1 MIQDREAMQQERL
14 ATKDLDHQFRKR
26 IEHGMGCSPFISEAI
41 TKVVHNVYLPVL
53 DSPLN
58 LRPGQALFQCTDR
71 SVGSS
76 KPIADA
82 KQITV
87 VITIDAGKEDQSIRL
102 QKDIGGLRR
111 HRLCRVCN
119 EVFVQ
124 GGLLTVEDL
133 AYRLFNVG
141 ERTIVRDLSILRKDG
156 ENPPLRSTIK
166 DIGRTLTHKAVLI
179 KNWLKGDELSDLNRK
194 FNHSFSAIESYIN
207 TFKRVVFLKNDNYNN
222 ERIAYI
228 QKISVPL
235 VVVYLD
241 LWKEFKSKALPHRV
255 REVLDIVDASHSNP
269 LKKTKRRD
277 L

>member
-1 MIQDREAMQQERL
+1 MIQNREAMQQERL
-14 ATKDLDHQFRKR
+14 AAKDLDHQFRNR

-41 TKVVHNVYLPVL
+41 TKVVHDVYLPVL
-53 DSPLN
+53 DSPFN
-58 LRPGQALFQCTDR
+58 LKPGQALFQCTDR

-76 KPIADA
+76 QSVVDA
-82 KQITV
+82 KQVTV
-87 VITIDAGKEDQSIRL
+87 VITIDAGKEDHAIRL
-102 QKDIGGLRR
+102 KKDIGGLRR
-111 HRLCRVCN
+111 YRLCRACN
-119 EVFVQ
+119 EAYVQ

-194 FNHSFSAIESYIN
+194 YNHSFSAIESYIN
-207 TFKRVVFLKNDNYNN
+207 TFKRVIFLKSENYGN

-228 QKISVPL
+228 LKISVPL
-235 VVVYLD
+235 VEVYLD
-241 LWKEFKSKALPHRV
+241 IWKEFQSKALPHRV
-255 REVLDIVDASHSNP
+255 REVLNIVGTSPSP
-269 LKKTKRRD
+269 VKKTMQRAS
-277 L
+277 